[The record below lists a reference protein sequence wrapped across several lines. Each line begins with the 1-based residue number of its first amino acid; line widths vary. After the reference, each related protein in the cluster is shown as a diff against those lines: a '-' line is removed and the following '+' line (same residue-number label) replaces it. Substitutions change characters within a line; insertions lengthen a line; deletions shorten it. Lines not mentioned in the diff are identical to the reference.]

1 MDKLISNHAKAK
13 ISKKVSDITRAYH
26 IDQWQ
31 GEPNHQHQNY
41 AELQIASVEANA
53 NNILNKTGA
62 PNFTWLLCVSYI
74 CYLFNHDGTKIFGYG

>member
-13 ISKKVSDITRAYH
+13 ISKKVSDLTCAYH

-41 AELQIASVEANA
+41 AELQITSVEANA
-53 NNILNKTGA
+53 NNILNKTGV

-74 CYLFNHDGTKIFGYG
+74 